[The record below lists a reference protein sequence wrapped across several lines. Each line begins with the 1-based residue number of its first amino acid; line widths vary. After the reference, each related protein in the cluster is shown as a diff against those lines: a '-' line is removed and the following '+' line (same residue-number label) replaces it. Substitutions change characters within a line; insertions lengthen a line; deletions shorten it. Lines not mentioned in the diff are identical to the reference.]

1 MKGGIVMKKM
11 DKALEQAEE
20 LVAKMTIE
28 EAASQLN
35 YISPAIERL
44 GIPAYNWWNE
54 ALHGVARAG
63 TATMFPQAIA
73 LASMFDDEQLGE
85 MAETTGIEARA
96 KYNIQSRYG
105 DRDLYKGITMWS
117 PNINIFRD
125 PRWGR
130 GHETYGEDPYLT
142 SRLGTAFVKKMQG
155 DGDYMLAAAC
165 AKHFAVHSGPENI
178 RHSFDAKCSAKD
190 MNETY
195 LPAFQALVEDARVE
209 GVMGCYNR
217 INGEPGCASDTLMG
231 KLKEW
236 GFDGYFT
243 SDAWA
248 VRDFYQGH
256 HVVEDKEHAAALA
269 LSKGCDTNCGDTYP
283 CLMDAYAKGLVS
295 EEDIRKAAVHLFRTR
310 FRLGLFDE
318 NNGFE
323 NLGLDDIATP
333 EHRAVSLKCAEK
345 GMVLLKN
352 NGILPLDKSKLKS
365 VAVIGPNADSIDAL
379 RGNYYGTSAHFVTFL
394 DGIREEL
401 GEDVKIYYS
410 EGCHLHRNRVEHLA
424 QPNDRLAE
432 AMCMIEK
439 ADVTIL
445 CLGLDANIEGEEGD
459 EGNAFAGGDK
469 LSLELPESQR
479 ILLKKALETGKPVVL
494 VLAAGSSLNPH
505 AEKAAAIL
513 QAWYP
518 GECGGTALAN
528 ILFGKVSPSGKLP
541 VTFYQS
547 VDELPEFTNY
557 DMAGRTYRYLSGNV
571 LYPFGYGLTYS
582 TVSLSG
588 AKFTK
593 DHDECTVNVEISNTG
608 KYDTDEV
615 VQAYVKDLESP
626 YEVTNY
632 RLCGFQRVSLKAGET
647 KSVTMSL
654 DKNTFTLINNEGERG
669 PGSGKYRLWAGV
681 SQPDELSC
689 QLSGVP
695 CLQIE
700 INN

>member
-1 MKGGIVMKKM
+1 
-11 DKALEQAEE
+11 
-20 LVAKMTIE
+20 
-28 EAASQLN
+28 
-35 YISPAIERL
+35 
-44 GIPAYNWWNE
+44 
-54 ALHGVARAG
+54 
-63 TATMFPQAIA
+63 
-73 LASMFDDEQLGE
+73 
-85 MAETTGIEARA
+85 
-96 KYNIQSRYG
+96 
-105 DRDLYKGITMWS
+105 
-117 PNINIFRD
+117 
-125 PRWGR
+125 
-130 GHETYGEDPYLT
+130 
-142 SRLGTAFVKKMQG
+142 
-155 DGDYMLAAAC
+155 
-165 AKHFAVHSGPENI
+165 
-178 RHSFDAKCSAKD
+178 
-190 MNETY
+190 
-195 LPAFQALVEDARVE
+195 
-209 GVMGCYNR
+209 
-217 INGEPGCASDTLMG
+217 
-231 KLKEW
+231 
-236 GFDGYFT
+236 
-243 SDAWA
+243 
-248 VRDFYQGH
+248 
-256 HVVEDKEHAAALA
+256 
-269 LSKGCDTNCGDTYP
+269 
-283 CLMDAYAKGLVS
+283 MDAYAKGLVS

-379 RGNYYGTSAHFVTFL
+379 RGNYYGTSAHCVTFL

-479 ILLKKALETGKPVVL
+479 ILLNKALETGKPVIL

-541 VTFYQS
+541 VTFYKT
-547 VDELPEFTNY
+547 VDELPDFTNY
-557 DMAGRTYRYLSGNV
+557 DMAGRTYRYLTGNV

-582 TVSLSG
+582 TVNLSG
-588 AKFTK
+588 TKFTK
-593 DHDECTVNVEISNTG
+593 DHDKCTVTAEISNTG

-615 VQAYVKDLESP
+615 VQVYVKDLESP
-626 YEVTNY
+626 FEVTNY

-647 KSVTMSL
+647 KSATMTL
-654 DKNTFTLINNEGERG
+654 DKNTFTLVNDEGERI
-669 PGSGKYRLWAGV
+669 PGSGNYRLWVGT

-689 QLSGVP
+689 ELSGVP

-700 INN
+700 IKN

>member
-1 MKGGIVMKKM
+1 MKKM
-11 DKALEQAEE
+11 DKALEQAKE
-20 LVAKMTIE
+20 LVAKLAIE
-28 EAASQLN
+28 EAASQLF
-35 YISPAIERL
+35 YQSPAIERL

-73 LASMFDDEQLGE
+73 LAAMFDDELLGK
-85 MAETTGIEARA
+85 MAEVTGTEARA
-96 KYNIQSRYG
+96 KYNLQSKYE

-142 SRLGTAFVKKMQG
+142 SRLGTAFVKGLQG
-155 DGDYMLAAAC
+155 DGEYMQAAAC

-178 RHSFDAKCSAKD
+178 RHSFNALCSQKD
-190 MNETY
+190 LNETY
-195 LPAFQALVEDARVE
+195 LPAFEALVSDAKVE

-248 VRDFYQGH
+248 LRDFYLGH
-256 HVVEDKEHAAALA
+256 SVSEDAEHAAALA

-283 CLMDAYAKGLVS
+283 CLTDAYQKGLVT
-295 EEDIRKAAVHLFRTR
+295 EEQIRTAAVHLFRTR

-318 NNGFE
+318 QNGFE

-333 EHRAVSLKCAEK
+333 GHRAVSLECARK

-352 NGILPLDKSKLKS
+352 NGVLPLDKSKLKS
-365 VAVIGPNADSIDAL
+365 VAVVGPNAASIDAL
-379 RGNYYGTSAHFVTFL
+379 RGNYYGTSKHTVTFL

-410 EGCHLHRNRVEHLA
+410 EGCNLHIDRVEHLA
-424 QPNDRLAE
+424 MPDDRLTE
-432 AMCMIEK
+432 ARFMIEA

-445 CLGLDANIEGEEGD
+445 CLGLDATIEGEEGD

-469 LSLELPESQR
+469 LSLELPVPQR
-479 ILLKKALETGKPVVL
+479 KLLKTALDTGKPVII
-494 VLAAGSSLNPH
+494 VLAAGSSLNTH
-505 AEKAAAIL
+505 ADKAAAIL

-518 GECGGTALAN
+518 GECGGTALAD

-541 VTFYQS
+541 VTFYES
-547 VDELPEFTNY
+547 TLKLPDFVDYSMKN
-557 DMAGRTYRYLSGNV
+557 RTYRYAQGNV
-571 LYPFGYGLTYS
+571 LYPFGFGLTYS
-582 TVSLSG
+582 SASLSDMEFDG
-588 AKFTK
+588 EAVSV
-593 DHDECTVNVEISNTG
+593 TVSNTG

-615 VQAYVKDLESP
+615 VQVYVRDLESP
-626 YEVTNY
+626 DEVTNH
-632 RLCGFQRVSLKAGET
+632 RLCGFKRVSVKAGESIRT
-647 KSVTMSL
+647 SVKL
-654 DKNTFTLINNEGERG
+654 DKNAFTLVNDSGERG
-669 PGSGKYRLWAGV
+669 RGSGHYRLWAGI
-681 SQPDELSC
+681 SQPDELSVS
-689 QLSGVP
+689 LTKTPV
-695 CLQIE
+695 LELE
-700 INN
+700 IRS

>member
-1 MKGGIVMKKM
+1 MKKM
-11 DKALEQAEE
+11 DKALEQAKA

-28 EAASQLN
+28 EAASQLY

-44 GIPAYNWWNE
+44 SIPAYNWWNE

-73 LASMFDDEQLGE
+73 LAAMFDDELLGR
-85 MAETTGIEARA
+85 MADVTGTEARA

-105 DRDLYKGITMWS
+105 DRDIYKGITMWS

-142 SRLGTAFVKKMQG
+142 SRLGCAFVKGLQG
-155 DGDYMLAAAC
+155 DGDYIKAAAC

-178 RHSFDAKCSAKD
+178 RHSFNALCSPKD

-195 LPAFQALVEDARVE
+195 LPAFEALVSEAKVE

-248 VRDFYQGH
+248 IRDFYLGH
-256 HVVEDKEHAAALA
+256 SVAEDPEHAAALA

-283 CLMDAYAKGLVS
+283 CLMDAYRHGLIT
-295 EEDIRKAAVHLFRTR
+295 EEQIRTAAVHLFRTR

-318 NNGFE
+318 ENGFGD
-323 NLGLDDIATP
+323 LGLDDIATP
-333 EHRAVSLKCAEK
+333 EHRAVSLECARK

-352 NGILPLDKSKLKS
+352 NGILPLDKTGLKS
-365 VAVIGPNADSIDAL
+365 VAVVGPNAASIDAL
-379 RGNYYGTSAHFVTFL
+379 RGNYYGTSNHTVTFL

-410 EGCHLHRNRVEHLA
+410 EGCHLHIDRVEHLA
-424 QPNDRLAE
+424 EPDDRLTE
-432 AMCMIEK
+432 ARSMIEA

-445 CLGLDANIEGEEGD
+445 CLGLDATIEGEEGD

-469 LSLELPESQR
+469 LSLELPEPQR
-479 ILLKKALETGKPVVL
+479 KLLKTALDTGKPVII
-494 VLAAGSSLNPH
+494 VLAAGSSLNTH
-505 AEKAAAIL
+505 AEDKAAAIL

-518 GECGGTALAN
+518 GECGGTALAD

-541 VTFYQS
+541 VTFYES
-547 VDELPEFTNY
+547 TLKLPDFVDYSMKN
-557 DMAGRTYRYLSGNV
+557 RTYRYAQGNV

-588 AKFTK
+588 MSFADGKVSVT
-593 DHDECTVNVEISNTG
+593 IANTG
-608 KYDTDEV
+608 NYDIDEV
-615 VQAYVKDLESP
+615 VQLYVRDLESP
-626 YEVTNY
+626 YEVANC
-632 RLCGFQRVSLKAGET
+632 RLCGFQRVSLKAGE
-647 KSVTMSL
+647 SRQVSL
-654 DKNTFTLINNEGERG
+654 TPDKNAFTLVNDEGKRVS
-669 PGSGKYRLWAGV
+669 GSGKYRLWAGI
-681 SQPDELSC
+681 SQPDALS
-689 QLSGVP
+689 LSLTGTP
-695 CLQIE
+695 CLELE
-700 INN
+700 IGQ

>member
-1 MKGGIVMKKM
+1 MKKM

-20 LVAKMTIE
+20 LVSKMTIE
-28 EAASQLN
+28 EAASQLY

-73 LASMFDDEQLGE
+73 LAAMFDDEELGK
-85 MAETTGIEARA
+85 MAQVTGIEARA
-96 KYNIQSRYG
+96 KYNIQSKYN
-105 DRDLYKGITMWS
+105 DRDIYKGVTMWS

-142 SRLGTAFVKKMQG
+142 SRLGTAFVKGLQG
-155 DGDYMLAAAC
+155 EGEYMTAAAC

-178 RHSFDAKCSAKD
+178 RHSFDAKCSQKD

-195 LPAFQALVEDARVE
+195 LPAFQALVEDAKVE

-256 HVVEDKEHAAALA
+256 HVCEDKEHAAALA

-283 CLMDAYAKGLVS
+283 CLMDAYRKGLVT
-295 EEDIRKAAVHLFRTR
+295 EEQIRTAAVHLFRTR

-318 NNGFE
+318 NNGFAD
-323 NLGLDDIATP
+323 LGLDDIATP
-333 EHRAVSLKCAEK
+333 EHRKISLECAEK

-365 VAVIGPNADSIDAL
+365 VAVIGPNANSLDAL
-379 RGNYYGTSAHFVTFL
+379 RGNYYGTSAEPVTFL
-394 DGIREEL
+394 DGIRKEL
-401 GEDVKIYYS
+401 GDEVKIYYS
-410 EGCHLHRNRVEHLA
+410 EGCHLFKDRVEHLA
-424 QPNDRLAE
+424 EANDRIAE
-432 AMCMIEK
+432 AMAMVQA

-469 LSLELPESQR
+469 LSLELPVSQR
-479 ILLKKALETGKPVVL
+479 ILLEKVLAAGKPTVL

-505 AEKAAAIL
+505 ADRAGAIL
-513 QAWYP
+513 QVWYP

-541 VTFYQS
+541 VTFYES
-547 VDELPEFTNY
+547 TDALPEFTDYN
-557 DMAGRTYRYLSGNV
+557 MAGRTYRYLTGNV
-571 LYPFGYGLTYS
+571 LYPFGFGLTYS
-582 TVSLSG
+582 SVSLSDM
-588 AKFTK
+588 KFA
-593 DHDECTVNVEISNTG
+593 DGEVSVTVTNTG
-608 KYDTDEV
+608 SFDTDEV
-615 VQAYVKDLESP
+615 VQVYVRDLESP
-626 YEVTNY
+626 FEVTNY
-632 RLCGFQRVSLKAGET
+632 RLCAFRRVSLKAGSSEQVRLT
-647 KSVTMSL
+647 L
-654 DKNTFTLINNEGERG
+654 DKKAFTLVNDEGKRI
-669 PGSGKYRLWAGV
+669 PGSGKYCLWAGV
-681 SQPDELSC
+681 SQPDALSES
-689 QLSGVP
+689 LSGTP
-695 CLQIE
+695 ALSLQI
-700 INN
+700 

>member
-1 MKGGIVMKKM
+1 MKKK
-11 DKALEQAEE
+11 DNALKLAQE
-20 LVAKMTIE
+20 LVSKMTLE
-28 EAASQLN
+28 EAASQLFFE
-35 YISPAIERL
+35 SPAIERL

-73 LASMFDDEQLGE
+73 LASMFDDALLEK
-85 MAETTGIEARA
+85 MAEVTGTEARA

-105 DRDLYKGITMWS
+105 DRDIYKGVTMWS

-142 SRLGTAFVKKMQG
+142 ATLGKAFVRGLQG
-155 DGDYMLAAAC
+155 DDDYMRAAGC

-178 RHSFDAKCSAKD
+178 RHSFNAVCSLKD

-195 LPAFQALVEDARVE
+195 LPSFEELVGEAKVE

-217 INGEPGCASDTLMG
+217 INGEPGCASDVLMG

-236 GFDGYFT
+236 GFEGYFT

-248 VRDFYQGH
+248 IRDFYQGH
-256 HVVEDKEHAAALA
+256 NLVEDAEHAAALA

-283 CLMDAYAKGLVS
+283 CLMDAYRHGLVT
-295 EEDIRKAAVHLFRTR
+295 EEQIRIACIHLFRTR

-333 EHRAVSLKCAEK
+333 EHRALSLKCAEK

-352 NGILPLDKSKLKS
+352 NGILPLDKAKLKS

-379 RGNYYGTSAHFVTFL
+379 RGNYYGTSDNFITFL
-394 DGIREEL
+394 RGIRTEL
-401 GEDVKIYYS
+401 GEDVKVYYS
-410 EGCHLHRNRVEHLA
+410 EGCHLHIDRVEHLA
-424 QPNDRLAE
+424 QPNDRIAE
-432 AMCMIEK
+432 ASCMIEK

-445 CLGLDANIEGEEGD
+445 CVGLDATIEGEEGD

-469 LSLELPESQR
+469 LSLELPEPQR
-479 ILLKKALETGKPVVL
+479 ILMDKALSLGKPVIV
-494 VLAAGSSLNPH
+494 VLAAGSSLNAH
-505 AEKAAAIL
+505 TERAAAVL

-518 GECGGTALAN
+518 GEAGGTALAN

-541 VTFYQS
+541 VTFYES
-547 VDELPEFTNY
+547 VDGLPEFTDYSMKN
-557 DMAGRTYRYLSGNV
+557 RTYRYTEGNV
-571 LYPFGYGLTYS
+571 LYPFGFGLTYS
-582 TVSLSG
+582 KTVLG
-588 AKFTK
+588 DMTF
-593 DHDECTVNVEISNTG
+593 DEGTVTVTVRNEG
-608 KYDTDEV
+608 PADTDDV
-615 VQAYVKDLESP
+615 VQVYIRDLESP
-626 YEVTNY
+626 YEVRNH
-632 RLCGFQRVSLKAGET
+632 RLCAFKRVSLAAGEEKKVNLT
-647 KSVTMSL
+647 IDPKA
-654 DKNTFTLINNEGERG
+654 FTVINDAGERVR
-669 PGSGKYRLWAGV
+669 GSGKYRLWAGF
-681 SQPDELSC
+681 SQPDEVSKKLGC
-689 QLSGVP
+689 PECRTLD
-695 CLQIE
+695 ITR
-700 INN
+700 

>member
-1 MKGGIVMKKM
+1 MKKM
-11 DKALEQAEE
+11 DKALEQAKE
-20 LVAKMTIE
+20 LVSKMTIE
-28 EAASQLN
+28 EAASQLF
-35 YISPAIERL
+35 YQSPAIERL

-73 LASMFDDEQLGE
+73 LAAMFDDELLGK
-85 MAETTGIEARA
+85 MAEVTGMEARA
-96 KYNIQSRYG
+96 KYNLQSKYG
-105 DRDLYKGITMWS
+105 DRDLYKGVTMWS

-142 SRLGTAFVKKMQG
+142 SRLGTAFVKGLQG
-155 DGDYMLAAAC
+155 DGEYMQAAAC

-178 RHSFDAKCSAKD
+178 RHSFNAECSLKD

-195 LPAFQALVEDARVE
+195 LPAFEALVSDAKVE

-248 VRDFYQGH
+248 IRDFYQGH
-256 HVVEDKEHAAALA
+256 GLVKDVEHAAALA

-283 CLMDAYAKGLVS
+283 CLMDAYRHGLVT
-295 EEDIRKAAVHLFRTR
+295 EEQIRTAAVHLFRTR

-318 NNGFE
+318 QNGFE
-323 NLGLDDIATP
+323 GLGLDDIATP
-333 EHRAVSLKCAEK
+333 EHRAISLECARK

-352 NGILPLDKSKLKS
+352 NGILPLDKSKLRS
-365 VAVIGPNADSIDAL
+365 VAVVGPNAASLDAL
-379 RGNYYGTSAHFVTFL
+379 RGNYYGTSNHPVTFL
-394 DGIREEL
+394 DGIRTEL
-401 GEDVKIYYS
+401 GDDVKIYYS
-410 EGCHLHRNRVEHLA
+410 EGCNLHIDRVEHLA
-424 QPNDRLAE
+424 MPDDRLAE
-432 AMCMIEK
+432 ARFMIEA

-445 CLGLDANIEGEEGD
+445 CLGLDATIEGEEGD

-469 LSLELPESQR
+469 LSLNLPEPQR
-479 ILLKKALETGKPVVL
+479 KLLNVALETGKPVII
-494 VLAAGSSLNPH
+494 VLAAGSSLNTH

-518 GECGGTALAN
+518 GECGGTALAE

-541 VTFYQS
+541 VTFYES
-547 VDELPEFTNY
+547 TEALPDFTDY
-557 DMAGRTYRYLSGNV
+557 SMAGRTYRYLDGNV

-582 TVSLSG
+582 TVSLSDMAFDG
-588 AKFTK
+588 EAVSV
-593 DHDECTVNVEISNTG
+593 TVSNTG
-608 KYDTDEV
+608 KIDTDEV
-615 VQAYVKDLESP
+615 VQVYVRDVESSD
-626 YEVTNY
+626 EVRNH
-632 RLCGFQRVSLKAGET
+632 RLCGFKRVSVKAGE
-647 KSVTMSL
+647 SVRAVMKL
-654 DKNTFTLINNEGERG
+654 DKNAFTLVNDCGERG
-669 PGSGKYRLWAGV
+669 SGSGKYRLWAGI
-681 SQPDELSC
+681 SQPDPLS
-689 QLSGVP
+689 LSLTKIP
-695 CLQIE
+695 CIE
-700 INN
+700 MEIRN

>member
-1 MKGGIVMKKM
+1 MKKM
-11 DKALEQAEE
+11 DRAQEQAEA
-20 LVAKMTIE
+20 LVSQMTLE
-28 EAASQLN
+28 EAASQLY

-73 LASMFDDEQLGE
+73 LASMFDDEQLKE
-85 MAETTGIEARA
+85 MAAATGVEARA
-96 KYNIQSRYG
+96 KYNIQSQYG
-105 DRDLYKGITMWS
+105 DRDIYKGVTMWS

-142 SRLGTAFVKKMQG
+142 SRLGTAFVKGLQG
-155 DGDYMLAAAC
+155 DGEYMTAAAC

-178 RHSFDAKCSAKD
+178 RHSFDAKCSPKD

-195 LPAFQALVEDARVE
+195 LPAFQALVEDAKVE

-217 INGEPGCASDTLMG
+217 INGEPGCASDVLMG

-236 GFDGYFT
+236 DFNGYFT

-256 HVVEDKEHAAALA
+256 HVCEDKEHAAALA

-283 CLMDAYAKGLVS
+283 CLMDAYRMGLVT
-295 EEDIRKAAVHLFRTR
+295 EDEIRTAAVHLFRTR

-323 NLGLDDIATP
+323 DLGLDDIASP
-333 EHRAVSLKCAEK
+333 EHRQISLACAEK

-352 NGILPLDKSKLKS
+352 TEILPLDKSRLKS
-365 VAVIGPNADSIDAL
+365 VAVIGPNANSLDAL
-379 RGNYYGTSAHFVTFL
+379 RGNYYGTSAEPVTFL
-394 DGIREEL
+394 DGIRKEL

-410 EGCHLHRNRVEHLA
+410 EGCHLFRNRVEHLA
-424 QPNDRLAE
+424 QPDDRLAE
-432 AMCMIEK
+432 ALAMVNA

-479 ILLKKALETGKPVVL
+479 ILLDKVLGTGKPVIL

-505 AEKAAAIL
+505 AEKAEAIL
-513 QAWYP
+513 QVWYP

-541 VTFYQS
+541 VTFYENT
-547 VDELPEFTNY
+547 DRLPEFTDY
-557 DMAGRTYRYLSGNV
+557 SMEGRTYRYLTGNV
-571 LYPFGYGLTYS
+571 LYPFGFGLTYS
-582 TVSLSG
+582 KVSLSDMAYGDG
-588 AKFTK
+588 AVS
-593 DHDECTVNVEISNTG
+593 VNVANTG
-608 KYDTDEV
+608 KFDINEV
-615 VQAYVKDLESP
+615 VQVYVKDLASP
-626 YEVTNY
+626 DEVKNY

-647 KSVTMSL
+647 ETLSLPL
-654 DKNTFTLINNEGERG
+654 DKNAFTLITDEGKRV

-689 QLSGVP
+689 SLCGVP
-695 CLQIE
+695 CLQMDI
-700 INN
+700 

>member
-1 MKGGIVMKKM
+1 MKKM

-20 LVAKMTIE
+20 LVSKMTIE
-28 EAASQLN
+28 EAASQLY

-73 LASMFDDEQLGE
+73 LAAMFDDEELGK
-85 MAETTGIEARA
+85 MAQVTGIEARA
-96 KYNIQSRYG
+96 KYNIQSKYN
-105 DRDLYKGITMWS
+105 DRDIYKGVTMWS

-142 SRLGTAFVKKMQG
+142 SRLGTAFVKGLQG
-155 DGDYMLAAAC
+155 DGEYMTAAAC

-178 RHSFDAKCSAKD
+178 RHSFDAKCSPKD

-195 LPAFQALVEDARVE
+195 LPAFQALVEDAKVE

-256 HVVEDKEHAAALA
+256 HVCEDKEHAAALA

-283 CLMDAYAKGLVS
+283 CLMDAYRKGLVT
-295 EEDIRKAAVHLFRTR
+295 EEQIRTAAVHLFRTR

-318 NNGFE
+318 NNGFAD
-323 NLGLDDIATP
+323 LGLDDIATP
-333 EHRAVSLKCAEK
+333 EHRKISLECAEK

-365 VAVIGPNADSIDAL
+365 VAVIGPNANSLDAL
-379 RGNYYGTSAHFVTFL
+379 RGNYYGTSAEPVTFL
-394 DGIREEL
+394 DGIRKEL
-401 GEDVKIYYS
+401 GDEVKIYYS
-410 EGCHLHRNRVEHLA
+410 EGCHLFKDRVEHLA
-424 QPNDRLAE
+424 EANDRIAE
-432 AMCMIEK
+432 AMAMVQA

-469 LSLELPESQR
+469 LSLELPVSQR
-479 ILLKKALETGKPVVL
+479 ILLEKVLAAGKPTVL

-505 AEKAAAIL
+505 ADRAGAIL
-513 QAWYP
+513 QVWYP

-541 VTFYQS
+541 VTFYES
-547 VDELPEFTNY
+547 TDALPEFTDY
-557 DMAGRTYRYLSGNV
+557 SMAGRTYRYLTGNV
-571 LYPFGYGLTYS
+571 LYPFGFGLTYS
-582 TVSLSG
+582 SVSLSDM
-588 AKFTK
+588 KFA
-593 DHDECTVNVEISNTG
+593 DGEVSVTVTNTG
-608 KYDTDEV
+608 SFDTDEV
-615 VQAYVKDLESP
+615 VQVYVRDLESP
-626 YEVTNY
+626 FEVTNY
-632 RLCGFQRVSLKAGET
+632 RLCAFRRVSLKAGSSEQVRLT
-647 KSVTMSL
+647 L
-654 DKNTFTLINNEGERG
+654 DKNAFTLVNDEGKRV
-669 PGSGKYRLWAGV
+669 PGSGKYCLWAGV
-681 SQPDELSC
+681 SQPDALSES
-689 QLSGVP
+689 LSGTP
-695 CLQIE
+695 ALSLQI
-700 INN
+700 

>member
-1 MKGGIVMKKM
+1 MKKM
-11 DKALEQAEE
+11 DKALEQAKE
-20 LVAKMTIE
+20 LVSQMTIE
-28 EAASQLN
+28 EAASQLY

-63 TATMFPQAIA
+63 TATMFPQAIG
-73 LASMFDDEQLGE
+73 LASMFDDELLGK
-85 MAETTGIEARA
+85 MAETTGTEARA

-142 SRLGTAFVKKMQG
+142 SRLGTAFVKGLQG
-155 DGDYMLAAAC
+155 DSDYMLAAAC

-178 RHSFDAKCSAKD
+178 RHSFDAKCSTKD

-195 LPAFQALVEDARVE
+195 LPAFQALVEDAKVE

-248 VRDFYQGH
+248 IRDFYQGH
-256 HVVEDKEHAAALA
+256 HVAEDKEHAAALA

-283 CLMDAYAKGLVS
+283 CLMDAYNKGLVT
-295 EEDIRKAAVHLFRTR
+295 EDEIRTAAIHLFRTR

-318 NNGFE
+318 KNGFE

-333 EHRAVSLKCAEK
+333 EHRAVSLECAEK
-345 GMVLLKN
+345 SMVLLKN
-352 NGILPLDKSKLKS
+352 NGILPLDKTKLKS

-379 RGNYYGTSAHFVTFL
+379 RGNYYGTSSHFVTFL

-401 GEDVKIYYS
+401 GEDVKLYYS
-410 EGCHLHRNRVEHLA
+410 EGCHLFRNRVEHLA

-432 AMCMIEK
+432 AAAMIEK

-479 ILLKKALETGKPVVL
+479 IMLNKALETGKPVIL

-505 AEKAAAIL
+505 AEKAAAVL

-541 VTFYQS
+541 VTFYES
-547 VDELPEFTNY
+547 TDLLPEFTDY
-557 DMAGRTYRYLSGNV
+557 SMAGRTYRYLNGNV

-582 TVSLSG
+582 SVKLSK
-588 AKFTK
+588 AAFNKA
-593 DHDECTVNVEISNTG
+593 DDNCTVTAEITNTG
-608 KYDTDEV
+608 SRDTDEV
-615 VQAYVKDLESP
+615 LQVYVKDLESP

-647 KSVTMSL
+647 KSVKMTL
-654 DKNTFTLINNEGERG
+654 DKNTFTLINDEGERV
-669 PGSGKYRLWAGV
+669 PGSGRYRIWVGI
-681 SQPDELSC
+681 SQPDELSES
-689 QLSGVP
+689 LTGIP
-695 CLQIE
+695 CKSIE
-700 INN
+700 ISLQ

>member
-1 MKGGIVMKKM
+1 MKKM

-20 LVAKMTIE
+20 LVSKMTIE
-28 EAASQLN
+28 EAASQLY
-35 YISPAIERL
+35 YISPAVERL

-73 LASMFDDEQLGE
+73 MAAMFDDEQLGK
-85 MAETTGIEARA
+85 MAQVTGIEARA
-96 KYNIQSRYG
+96 KYNIQSKYN
-105 DRDLYKGITMWS
+105 DRDIYKGVTMWS

-142 SRLGTAFVKKMQG
+142 SRLGTAFVKGLQG
-155 DGDYMLAAAC
+155 DGEYMTAAAC

-178 RHSFDAKCSAKD
+178 RHSFDAKCSLKD

-195 LPAFQALVEDARVE
+195 LPAFQALVEDAKVE

-256 HVVEDKEHAAALA
+256 HVCEDKEHAAALA

-283 CLMDAYAKGLVS
+283 CLMDAYRKGLVT
-295 EEDIRKAAVHLFRTR
+295 EEQIRTAAVHLFRTR

-318 NNGFE
+318 NNGFAD
-323 NLGLDDIATP
+323 LGLDDIATP
-333 EHRAVSLKCAEK
+333 EHRKISLECAEK

-365 VAVIGPNADSIDAL
+365 VAVIGPNASSLDAL
-379 RGNYYGTSAHFVTFL
+379 RGNYYGTSAEPVTFL
-394 DGIREEL
+394 DGIRKEL
-401 GEDVKIYYS
+401 GDEVKIYYS
-410 EGCHLHRNRVEHLA
+410 EGCHLFKDRVEHLA
-424 QPNDRLAE
+424 EANDRIAE
-432 AMCMIEK
+432 AMAMVQA

-469 LSLELPESQR
+469 LSLELPVSQR
-479 ILLKKALETGKPVVL
+479 ILLEKVLAAGKPTVL

-505 AEKAAAIL
+505 ADRAGAIL
-513 QAWYP
+513 QVWYP

-541 VTFYQS
+541 VTFYES
-547 VDELPEFTNY
+547 TDALPEFTDY
-557 DMAGRTYRYLSGNV
+557 SMAGRTYRYLTGNV
-571 LYPFGYGLTYS
+571 LYPFGFGLTYS
-582 TVSLSG
+582 TVSLSDM
-588 AKFTK
+588 KFADGK
-593 DHDECTVNVEISNTG
+593 VSVTVANTG
-608 KYDTDEV
+608 SVDTDEV
-615 VQAYVKDLESP
+615 VQVYVRDLESP
-626 YEVTNY
+626 FEVTNY
-632 RLCGFQRVSLKAGET
+632 RLCAFQRVSLKAGCSERV
-647 KSVTMSL
+647 SLPL
-654 DKNTFTLINNEGERG
+654 DKNAFTLVNEEGKRV

-681 SQPDELSC
+681 SQPDALSES
-689 QLSGVP
+689 LSGTP
-695 CLQIE
+695 ALSLQI
-700 INN
+700 

>member
-1 MKGGIVMKKM
+1 MKKM
-11 DKALEQAEE
+11 DKALEQAQA
-20 LVAKMTIE
+20 LVAQMTIE
-28 EAASQLN
+28 EAASQLY

-63 TATMFPQAIA
+63 TATMFPQAIG
-73 LASMFDDEQLGE
+73 LASMFDDDELGK
-85 MAETTGIEARA
+85 MAEATGIEARA
-96 KYNIQSRYG
+96 KYNIQAKYG
-105 DRDLYKGITMWS
+105 DRDIYKGVTMWS

-142 SRLGTAFVKKMQG
+142 SRLGTAFVKGLQG
-155 DGDYMLAAAC
+155 DGEYMTAAAC

-195 LPAFQALVEDARVE
+195 LPAFQALVEDAKVE

-217 INGEPGCASDTLMG
+217 INGEPGCASDVLMG

-256 HVVEDKEHAAALA
+256 HVCEDKEHAAALA

-283 CLMDAYAKGLVS
+283 CLMDAYRKGLVT
-295 EEDIRKAAVHLFRTR
+295 EDEIRTAAVHLFRTR
-310 FRLGLFDE
+310 FRLGLFDDR
-318 NNGFE
+318 NGFE
-323 NLGLDDIATP
+323 NLGLENIATP
-333 EHRAVSLKCAEK
+333 EHRRISLECAEK
-345 GMVLLKN
+345 SMVLLKN
-352 NGILPLDKSKLKS
+352 TGILPLDKSKLKS
-365 VAVIGPNADSIDAL
+365 VAVIGPNANSLDAL
-379 RGNYYGTSAHFVTFL
+379 RGNYYGTSAEPVTFL
-394 DGIREEL
+394 DGIRKEL
-401 GEDVKIYYS
+401 GNDVKIYYS
-410 EGCHLHRNRVEHLA
+410 EGCHLFKDRVEHLA
-424 QPNDRLAE
+424 RPDDRLAE
-432 AMCMIEK
+432 ALAMVNV

-469 LSLELPESQR
+469 LSLELPKSQR
-479 ILLKKALETGKPVVL
+479 ILLDKVLAAGKPVIL

-505 AEKAAAIL
+505 AERAEAIL
-513 QAWYP
+513 QVWYP

-541 VTFYQS
+541 VTFY
-547 VDELPEFTNY
+547 ENTEALPEFTDY
-557 DMAGRTYRYLSGNV
+557 SMTGRTYRYLKGNV
-571 LYPFGYGLTYS
+571 LYPFGFGLTYS
-582 TVSLSG
+582 QVSLSDMVYENG
-588 AKFTK
+588 EVSVTAA
-593 DHDECTVNVEISNTG
+593 NTG
-608 KYDTDEV
+608 KVDTDEV
-615 VQAYVKDLESP
+615 VQVYVKDLKSP

-632 RLCGFQRVSLKAGET
+632 RLCGFQRVSLKAGESRT
-647 KSVTMSL
+647 VRLPL
-654 DKNTFTLINNEGERG
+654 DKNAFTLVNDAGERV
-669 PGSGKYRLWAGV
+669 PGSGKYRLWTGI
-681 SQPDELSC
+681 SQPDELSES
-689 QLSGVP
+689 LSGTP
-695 CLQIE
+695 ALSLQI
-700 INN
+700 

>member
-1 MKGGIVMKKM
+1 MKKM
-11 DKALEQAEE
+11 DKALEQAQK
-20 LVAKMTIE
+20 LVSKMTIE
-28 EAASQLN
+28 EAASQLY

-73 LASMFDDEQLGE
+73 LAAMFDDELLGK
-85 MAETTGIEARA
+85 MAEATGTEARA
-96 KYNIQSRYG
+96 KYNIQSKFG
-105 DRDLYKGITMWS
+105 DRDIYKGVTMWS

-142 SRLGTAFVKKMQG
+142 SRLGTAFVKGLQG
-155 DGDYMLAAAC
+155 DGEYMRAAAC

-178 RHSFDAKCSAKD
+178 RHSFDAECSLKD

-195 LPAFQALVEDARVE
+195 LPAFQALVEDAGVE

-217 INGEPGCASDTLMG
+217 INGEPGCASDVLMG

-248 VRDFYQGH
+248 IRDFYQGH
-256 HVVEDKEHAAALA
+256 NVAEDKEHAAALA

-283 CLMDAYAKGLVS
+283 EGLPAAYRDGLIT
-295 EEDIRKAAVHLFRTR
+295 EEQIRTAAVHLFRTR

-323 NLGLDDIATP
+323 ELGLDDIATP
-333 EHRAVSLKCAEK
+333 EHRAISRECAEK

-352 NGILPLDKSKLKS
+352 DGILPLKKSELKS
-365 VAVIGPNADSIDAL
+365 VAVIGPNAYSIDAL
-379 RGNYYGTSAHFVTFL
+379 RGNYYGTAAEPVTFL
-394 DGIREEL
+394 DGIRKEL
-401 GEDVKIYYS
+401 GENVKLYYS
-410 EGCHLHRNRVEHLA
+410 EGCHLHKDRVEHLA
-424 QPNDRLAE
+424 LADDRLAE
-432 AMCMIEK
+432 ARCMIEK

-445 CLGLDANIEGEEGD
+445 CLGLDATIEGEEGD

-469 LSLELPESQR
+469 LSLELPAPQR
-479 ILLKKALETGKPVVL
+479 KLLSLALETGKPVVL

-513 QAWYP
+513 QVWYP
-518 GECGGTALAN
+518 GECGGTALAD

-541 VTFYQS
+541 VTFYENTDQ
-547 VDELPEFTNY
+547 LPDFTDY
-557 DMAGRTYRYLSGNV
+557 SMTGRTYRYLKGNV
-571 LYPFGYGLTYS
+571 LYPFGFGLTYS
-582 TVSLSG
+582 TVSLSDMAFDG
-588 AKFTK
+588 DAVSVTI
-593 DHDECTVNVEISNTG
+593 TNTG
-608 KYDTDEV
+608 NCDTDEV
-615 VQAYVKDLESP
+615 VQVYVRDLESP

-632 RLCGFQRVSLKAGET
+632 RLCGFERVSLGIGASER
-647 KSVTMSL
+647 VTMKL
-654 DKNTFTLINNEGERG
+654 DKNTFTLVNDKGERVS
-669 PGSGKYRLWAGV
+669 GSGHYRIWAGI
-681 SQPDELSC
+681 SQPDELS
-689 QLSGVP
+689 LSLTKTP
-695 CLQIE
+695 CLEME
-700 INN
+700 IKK

>member
-1 MKGGIVMKKM
+1 MKKM
-11 DKALEQAEE
+11 DKALEQAKE
-20 LVAKMTIE
+20 LVSQMTIE
-28 EAASQLN
+28 EAASQLY

-73 LASMFDDEQLGE
+73 LAAMFDDEQLGK
-85 MAETTGIEARA
+85 MAQVTGIEARA
-96 KYNIQSRYG
+96 KYNIQSKYN
-105 DRDLYKGITMWS
+105 DRDIYKGVTMWS

-142 SRLGTAFVKKMQG
+142 SRLGTAFVKGLQG
-155 DGDYMLAAAC
+155 DGEYMTAAAC

-178 RHSFDAKCSAKD
+178 RHSFDSKCSPKD

-195 LPAFQALVEDARVE
+195 LPAFQALVEDAKVE

-256 HVVEDKEHAAALA
+256 HVCEDKEHAAALA

-283 CLMDAYAKGLVS
+283 CLMDAYRKGLVT
-295 EEDIRKAAVHLFRTR
+295 EEEIRTAAVHLFRTR

-318 NNGFE
+318 NNGFGD
-323 NLGLDDIATP
+323 LGLDDIATP
-333 EHRAVSLKCAEK
+333 EHRNISLECAEK

-352 NGILPLDKSKLKS
+352 NGILPLDKAQLKS
-365 VAVIGPNADSIDAL
+365 VAVIGPNANSLDAL
-379 RGNYYGTSAHFVTFL
+379 RGNYYGTSAEPVTFL
-394 DGIREEL
+394 DGIRKEL
-401 GEDVKIYYS
+401 GDDVKIYYS
-410 EGCHLHRNRVEHLA
+410 EGCHLFKDRVEHLA
-424 QPNDRLAE
+424 EANDRIAE
-432 AMCMIEK
+432 AMAMVQA

-469 LSLELPESQR
+469 LSLELPISQR
-479 ILLKKALETGKPVVL
+479 ILLEKVLAAGKPTVL

-505 AEKAAAIL
+505 ADRAGAIL
-513 QAWYP
+513 QVWYP

-541 VTFYQS
+541 VTFYES
-547 VDELPEFTNY
+547 TDALPEFTDY
-557 DMAGRTYRYLSGNV
+557 SMAGRTYRYLNGNV
-571 LYPFGYGLTYS
+571 LYPFGFGLTYS
-582 TVSLSG
+582 TVSLSDMTFADG
-588 AKFTK
+588 
-593 DHDECTVNVEISNTG
+593 EVSVTVTNTG
-608 KYDTDEV
+608 SFDTDEV
-615 VQAYVKDLESP
+615 VQVYVRDLESP
-626 YEVTNY
+626 FEVTNY
-632 RLCGFQRVSLKAGET
+632 RLCAFQRVSLKAGISERV
-647 KSVTMSL
+647 SLPL
-654 DKNTFTLINNEGERG
+654 DKNAFTLVNDEGKRV
-669 PGSGKYRLWAGV
+669 PGSGKYRLWAGI
-681 SQPDELSC
+681 SQPDALSES
-689 QLSGVP
+689 LSGTP
-695 CLQIE
+695 ALSLQI
-700 INN
+700 